1 MSSTR
6 CKERRRRRKKERN
19 ASKFSVTFNFCDF
32 VDKRL
37 AFPAI
42 SVRLPCGATCTSVD
56 TSVARVASWATTCS
70 LGLSESIK
78 ETCGALHISI
88 HLPART
94 LRYLSLSLVSAL
106 WDLFVAFCFFIF
118 QNVLM
123 KKNSYLP
130 AFLLSRYWM
139 KI

>member
-1 MSSTR
+1 M
-6 CKERRRRRKKERN
+6 
-19 ASKFSVTFNFCDF
+19 TFNFCDF

-37 AFPAI
+37 PFPAI
-42 SVRLPCGATCTSVD
+42 SVRLPWGATCTSVD

-118 QNVLM
+118 QHVFDE
-123 KKNSYLP
+123 KK
-130 AFLLSRYWM
+130 FLSARFPPVTLLDENL
-139 KI
+139 ILIDGLILE